1 MSDRPLEPI
10 ETLSRTCQWAVC
22 ECSDGCLRVRLDHVT
37 LTFTPR
43 EFGELVQLLG
53 DAFVRLQV
61 RAVVAGVSRHC
72 ALT

>member
-1 MSDRPLEPI
+1 MSDTRPESI

-22 ECSDGCLRVRLDHVT
+22 QCGDGCLHVRLNHVT

-61 RAVVAGVSRHC
+61 RAVVADAGSHW
-72 ALT
+72 AM